1 MGSIIRKKP
10 LILFGF
16 ERLGTNLE
24 EDRRNKNR
32 SEMANAVAELSAEP
46 EFERKCI
53 SYIEKS
59 K

>member
-32 SEMANAVAELSAEP
+32 SEMANAVAELSAAP

-53 SYIEKS
+53 IYIEKS